1 MASVLNVS
9 NVVAKAM
16 ADAIATATDAGTQ
29 AVIRGYSGTKPTDT
43 DTALSGNTVLF
54 ELLMSATA
62 FGAAT
67 DANPGGLITANTIT
81 ADSSADNTGT
91 LTFFRILTQASGG
104 TPVLQDTAG
113 TSGAGMNMNTTAIT
127 AGSTVSLSSATITVP
142 EGP

>member
-54 ELLMSATA
+54 ELVMSATA

-104 TPVLQDTAG
+104 TATLQDTAG

-127 AGSTVSLSSATITVP
+127 AGSTVSLSSATVFVP